1 MDTPFTD
8 IDHYDEASKAA
19 IGWAYEAG
27 ITRGISADKF
37 GPDLPVTRTQMLLFL
52 HRFAYYLETPPP
64 QIYNPAGIDLDI
76 GHD

>member
-8 IDHYDEASKAA
+8 IGYYDEASKAA

-52 HRFAYYLETPPP
+52 HRFARYLETPHG
-64 QIYNPAGIDLDI
+64 QIENTAGIDIED
-76 GHD
+76 DD